1 MNAVTKHFRTIVGD
15 GKELGR
21 LLAGLASGER
31 IELQPGQFLP
41 AQWQAVKSLADWLNS
56 QTGCL
61 DGVNDGKTKVHG

>member
-41 AQWQAVKSLADWLNS
+41 QHWPAVQALADWLNEQS
-56 QTGCL
+56 QAA
-61 DGVNDGKTKVHG
+61 VKP

>member
-1 MNAVTKHFRTIVGD
+1 MNATTKHFRTIVGD

-31 IELQPGQFLP
+31 IEVQPGQFLP

-56 QTGCL
+56 EAA
-61 DGVNDGKTKVHG
+61 KTETPNHG

>member
-31 IELQPGQFLP
+31 IEVQPGQFLP

-56 QTGCL
+56 EAATPTEM
-61 DGVNDGKTKVHG
+61 KHA